1 MPVAESSAS
10 SNAATPSNP
19 VDTSEK
25 VRYEKLP
32 LRVSVKDESPARLA
46 SEQKYASKKLY
57 PPPVSI
63 PNIDSWQWI
72 DWILIVRHEKKL

>member
-1 MPVAESSAS
+1 MPKVESSAS
-10 SNAATPSNP
+10 SNAATPSDP

-32 LRVSVKDESPARLA
+32 LRVSVEDESPARLT

-57 PPPVSI
+57 SPHVGI

-72 DWILIVRHEKKL
+72 DWI